1 MQDIKAYIH
10 NLIGLVGLSPA
21 RETLDLTLQ
30 STPKDVLDHT
40 SSRGPIIVVPLAP
53 QLFETKASVVA
64 GVNYIAQ
71 ELVGILLPPQSKVF
85 CKYPETALDL
95 GGSVLGEIHAQ
106 RPNNSLLQ
114 YAEGALAFSIRCGIA
129 E

>member
-10 NLIGLVGLSPA
+10 NLICLVGLSPA
-21 RETLDLTLQ
+21 RETLDLTLE

-40 SSRGPIIVVPLAP
+40 SRRGPVFVVPLAP

-71 ELVGILLPPQSKVF
+71 ELVGVLLPAQTKVF
-85 CKYPETALDL
+85 CKYP
-95 GGSVLGEIHAQ
+95 
-106 RPNNSLLQ
+106 
-114 YAEGALAFSIRCGIA
+114 
-129 E
+129 